1 MDTVS
6 VKWIY
11 PPEMQDGQWEDN
23 SGNRRVVVRFVGS
36 SDGTGE
42 TDVKKVDLDLLKTQT
57 GKVPKKT
64 VIEEIHWHVFGMTV
78 VLEWDRAP
86 HAEIIRINEN
96 GVENNGHM
104 CWKEYGGY
112 VDPGDDDG
120 TGDILLTSTNCTSG
134 DSYDITLT
142 LRLKD

>member
-1 MDTVS
+1 MDTTA

-11 PPEMQDGQWEDN
+11 PPDMQDGQWDEK
-23 SGNRRVVVRFVGS
+23 SGNRRVVVRLTGV

-42 TDVKKVDLDLLKTQT
+42 TDVRKVDLDLLKTQN
-57 GKVPKKT
+57 GKIPQRT
-64 VIEEIHWHVFGMTV
+64 VVEEIKWHVFGMTV
-78 VLEWDRAP
+78 VLEWDRSP

-104 CWKEYGGY
+104 CWRDVGGN
-112 VDPGDDDG
+112 VDPGLDDD

-134 DSYDITLT
+134 DNYDITLT